1 MAIKKHTAVNEN
13 RIRVFRWLF
22 CFSLLQLLACFA
34 FPLIFFRIRMIKTL
48 LVIEFLNALTVGLL
62 FGLYFM
68 AVNIYGLF
76 VDKKWRPLCAAIIVY
91 VSMWTIWAAITWR
104 YIEHMKYLT

>member
-13 RIRVFRWLF
+13 RVKAFRWLF
-22 CFSLLQLLACFA
+22 CFSLFQLLVCFA
-34 FPLIFFRIRMIKTL
+34 FPLIFFRIRIINIL
-48 LVIEFLNALTVGLL
+48 IILEFLNALTVGLL

-76 VDKKWRPLCAAIIVY
+76 VDTKWWPFYVAIIIY
-91 VSMWTIWAAITWR
+91 ISMWAILAAITWR
-104 YIEHMKYLT
+104 YIEHMRYLT